1 MSDEINKNEEAVN
14 ETPAVETPAA
24 EEAPAQ
30 PAAPTVRKKN
40 TLADVNALLLQ
51 EQNNKGRF
59 PVFNIGD
66 TVRVF
71 VKIKEG
77 QKERVQP
84 YEGVVMALRHGGV
97 QESFIVRRISQ
108 SVAIERIFPLHSP
121 YLEKIEVVRR
131 GRVRRAKLYYLRGRF
146 GRAAKITEKVGIHN
160 AKKAAADSSTEV
172 KE

>member
-1 MSDEINKNEEAVN
+1 VA
-14 ETPAVETPAA
+14 ETPVA

-30 PAAPTVRKKN
+30 PAAPKVRKRN
-40 TLADVNALLLQ
+40 TMAEINTLLLQ

-84 YEGVVMALRHGGV
+84 YEGVVMAFRHGGV

-146 GRAAKITEKVGIHN
+146 GRAAKITERVGVSLSKTAPSGN
-160 AKKAAADSSTEV
+160 AEETKEQATE
-172 KE
+172 